1 MPATATI
8 ADITIDSFPE
18 TYINVMFKTDSL
30 IENVVG
36 SYFFA
41 HTFDG
46 VIDLN

>member
-1 MPATATI
+1 MRVSS
-8 ADITIDSFPE
+8 DDSLPH
-18 TYINVMFKTDSL
+18 INVMFKTDSL